1 MKLKEFLKLIKSPI
15 LVMGI
20 TIAIFSL
27 ISYFFGFQITLV
39 KDMGIFTRATYG
51 VFYHLDL
58 THDFTIASLYMSFLI
73 LISAF
78 TFFLMGWG
86 DREKLKIT
94 SSQQG
99 ILKLFSGLMLL
110 LSVDEILDLRRQLGM
125 SIESATGFLDG
136 TKLEH
141 LGFSWLL
148 VYLPLALVSLIIFS
162 IFFHKFI
169 KKIKNVRQRTFAYR
183 YFWAVIIFV
192 PVYYL
197 LILTEGYL
205 LFSGHSGNTIIYVEE
220 FCKLGMIFS
229 VYGLVL
235 RVSDNYNL

>member
-1 MKLKEFLKLIKSPI
+1 MKLKDFLKLIELPI

-39 KDMGIFTRATYG
+39 KDLGLFTHAIYNI
-51 VFYHLDL
+51 FYHLDF
-58 THDFTIASLYMSFLI
+58 THDFTIASLFMSFVI
-73 LISAF
+73 LICSF
-78 TFFLMGWG
+78 TLFLMGWG
-86 DREKLKIT
+86 DREKLKI
-94 SSQQG
+94 SSIQQG

-110 LSVDEILDLRRQLGM
+110 LSVDEILDLRKQLGM
-125 SIESATGFLDG
+125 SIESVTGFLDG
-136 TKLEH
+136 TKLEN

-148 VYLPLALVSLIIFS
+148 VYLPLVLVSFIIFS

-183 YFWAVIIFV
+183 YFWAVIILV

-197 LILTEGYL
+197 LVLTEGYL
-205 LFSGHSGNTIIYVEE
+205 LFSGHSGNTLIYVEE

-235 RVSDNYNL
+235 KVSDNYNL